1 MPARIC
7 SREHVI
13 RRVRAGNRSQL
24 GCRGAQ
30 QFPRRIVECEGKYR
44 LFGYSV
50 GSYGRSEQLREALAH
65 SASRNFVCSTGNI
78 APRGDCA
85 LRLDGSDSAA
95 NAKWS
100 SATGSMTTTSPAALR
115 PGLPTASP
123 LRRRL
128 HPPLSAPMK
137 GNCMNQSGLVRRW
150 CPNADRQ
157 RSAASL
163 SAWPHFR
170 CRVKNRAASSPAN
183 CGTPVC
189 PPMLACSVFS

>member
-115 PGLPTASP
+115 PGLSTASP
-123 LRRRL
+123 LRRRR
-128 HPPLSAPMK
+128 HPPLSDPVPVI
-137 GNCMNQSGLVRRW
+137 GELYEPTRRW
-150 CPNADRQ
+150 CPNADRN
-157 RSAASL
+157 RRGRDDPSAMSGSL
-163 SAWPHFR
+163 ADIAYGLLKA
-170 CRVKNRAASSPAN
+170 CRPGLTSGA
-183 CGTPVC
+183 G
-189 PPMLACSVFS
+189 